1 MIFNCLKCRKQN
13 SHGVGPGELGKH
25 CKAALEPFVG
35 IQNMVE
41 L

>member
-1 MIFNCLKCRKQN
+1 MIFNRLKCRKQN
-13 SHGVGPGELGKH
+13 SHAVGSGELGKH

>member
-1 MIFNCLKCRKQN
+1 MIFSRLKCRKHN
-13 SHGVGPGELGKH
+13 RHGVGPEELGTH

-35 IQNMVE
+35 TQNMVE